1 MNDSCIFALSLL
13 INSFFCLGFGTRG
26 SGPREAEL
34 LLLFQSRSSL
44 WCSSLLID
52 SDRAKAN
59 PLLHNPPYGFT
70 IGHTHIH
77 TKRLERPHTPLHV
90 PAACGTLNSDRGQ
103 DIGGRAG
110 PRAGRLCRKPC
121 SCWKV
126 FHIKEYGAEGGI
138 DQPCWRSHTLLI
150 PSLTTAGE
158 RPQMVPRQ
166 RGSTPN
172 IHSSN
177 RALRWRTSRHAF

>member
-1 MNDSCIFALSLL
+1 MHIVKTKQNTGLNFKAFRQAVQNLLYIMTLVRETFLVFLSTGVGFYERLVHICTVASHQFFLL
-13 INSFFCLGFGTRG
+13 FGFWYERKWPLR
-26 SGPREAEL
+26 SEL

-138 DQPCWRSHTLLI
+138 DQPC
-150 PSLTTAGE
+150 
-158 RPQMVPRQ
+158 
-166 RGSTPN
+166 
-172 IHSSN
+172 
-177 RALRWRTSRHAF
+177 